1 MIHSIDRSTAR
12 RRSRSAASSSPA
24 RAGSGLRR
32 HLEVRLVQ
40 QVEGLLGLGEQLVVG
55 RRAALRAREQ
65 RLDARR
71 FGPLTTSRP
80 AWLPP
85 SGASSN
91 RLNLLHRNETRL
103 HTMFQRAFKNLL
115 TLRKTA
121 GLAREVAPIPNEPK
135 KSRVS
140 NKSAPAEPNSNLD
153 LPPGEPILD
162 TTPQGS

>member
-1 MIHSIDRSTAR
+1 MSSEERI
-12 RRSRSAASSSPA
+12 ASSRANGALSRGRKTPECKA
-24 RAGSGLRR
+24 RSSRNATR
-32 HLEVRLVQ
+32 H
-40 QVEGLLGLGEQLVVG
+40 GLLSNIVVLEDAPDEAFH
-55 RRAALRAREQ
+55 RLCREY
-65 RLDARR
+65 ARR